1 MTAATRAAQEEGRR
15 AFLTALAVVAAF
27 LPFTVLVII

>member
-15 AFLTALAVVAAF
+15 AFLTVLAVAALF
-27 LPFTVLVII
+27 GCLLPLVL